1 MEPDLLPTSFLFPA
15 ALTYFFFFFFFFFFF
30 SAVGLLPDEGAGL
43 RQQLRWVGEGSQVLP
58 SLAGG
63 GLLIN
68 SSSSFLPQGCDAVDA
83 RDTCGP
89 PAAS

>member
-15 ALTYFFFFFFFFFFF
+15 ALTYFFFFFF
-30 SAVGLLPDEGAGL
+30 SAVGSLPDKGAGL

-63 GLLIN
+63 DLLIN
-68 SSSSFLPQGCDAVDA
+68 SSSSFLPQGCDTVDA
-83 RDTCGP
+83 
-89 PAAS
+89 

>member
-15 ALTYFFFFFFFFFFF
+15 ALTYFFFFF
-30 SAVGLLPDEGAGL
+30 SAVGSLPDEGAGL
-43 RQQLRWVGEGSQVLP
+43 RQQLRWLGEGSQVLP

-63 GLLIN
+63 V
-68 SSSSFLPQGCDAVDA
+68 SSLTPHPAFLPQGCDAVDA

>member
-15 ALTYFFFFFFFFFFF
+15 ALTYFFFFFF
-30 SAVGLLPDEGAGL
+30 SAVGSLPDEGAGL

-63 GLLIN
+63 GLPIN
-68 SSSSFLPQGCDAVDA
+68 SSSSFLPQGYDAVDA